1 VGLDGTLKDGAGS
14 LEVDLTDAVL
24 SSGLKLGL
32 GILLRL
38 YIGWSSWRICNCWLK
53 LYPVENFRDH

>member
-1 VGLDGTLKDGAGS
+1 MGFGSKIWWGLLWDLKDGAGS

-38 YIGWSSWRICNCWLK
+38 NRLTFLGVFAITG
-53 LYPVENFRDH
+53 